1 MTSSVGMMILP
12 NTWTDKIPWFQ
23 TTNQIIMVYGWNHD
37 GDNHG
42 NPHVW
47 MFASLLSLHS
57 LHGYHHQHLYR
68 GIIAT
73 VIATEIYQATCDI
86 SSFCATWH
94 GDGRCSD
101 PPVSWVVEIFRFPRC
116 EWHLWNMLKRCFFLA
131 WAQNIVN
138 SKLLTL
144 NHVNLYHITSIYM
157 YTYIYANIYLYI
169 YIYILIGGFNPLK
182 NMKVLRKSDWI
193 IIPTMGEN
201 KKAMVPNHQPVFPSS
216 FPPVLHD
223 LLGVSDQ
230 PASPKEVH

>member
-12 NTWTDKIPWFQ
+12 NIWTHKIPRFQ

-42 NPHVW
+42 NQHIW
-47 MFASLLSLHS
+47 MSASLLSLHS

-116 EWHLWNMLKRCFFLA
+116 EWHLWNMLKRCFFWREHRISWTQSCWRWTML
-131 WAQNIVN
+131 
-138 SKLLTL
+138 
-144 NHVNLYHITSIYM
+144 
-157 YTYIYANIYLYI
+157 TYIILHLSICIQTYMPKKILYI
-169 YIYILIGGFNPLK
+169 YIY
-182 NMKVLRKSDWI
+182 
-193 IIPTMGEN
+193 
-201 KKAMVPNHQPVFPSS
+201 
-216 FPPVLHD
+216 
-223 LLGVSDQ
+223 
-230 PASPKEVH
+230 